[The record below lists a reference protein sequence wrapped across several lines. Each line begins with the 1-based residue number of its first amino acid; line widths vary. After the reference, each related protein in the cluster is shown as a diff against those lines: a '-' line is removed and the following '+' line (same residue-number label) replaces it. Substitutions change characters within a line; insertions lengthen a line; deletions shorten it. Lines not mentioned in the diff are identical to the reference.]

1 MVISLDYKRESDSA
15 NGHINVNNNVKVE
28 SNPKIKIIKTES
40 NHVVKDFVDFK
51 NPILEDLDREMEDED
66 VVFVKQNENP
76 RFIKEV
82 PTFNKNGLH
91 EKDDIL
97 SPRNSQKHE

>member
-1 MVISLDYKRESDSA
+1 
-15 NGHINVNNNVKVE
+15 
-28 SNPKIKIIKTES
+28 
-40 NHVVKDFVDFK
+40 
-51 NPILEDLDREMEDED
+51 MEDED

-82 PTFNKNGLH
+82 RTFNKYGLH
-91 EKDDIL
+91 DEDDNL